1 VTETVDEAAATD
13 EAEGASAEET
23 QELAP
28 EGAEQAGPDEAEQA
42 GPDEA
47 EQAGPD
53 EAEQA
58 GPDEAEQAGPDEQSG
73 DRSVSELVE
82 QLGRDTST
90 LVFRE
95 VVVTASRHVPALRR
109 AARDVSIVVVIAVA
123 FATAFAL
130 VNWAVVDALSSVM
143 PVWGAA
149 LVVAAFWAVVGMVLL
164 VIVLV
169 RLGNLSGL
177 KWWRAAGSNGEE
189 IRHELEQARDDAEA
203 AVRETLERLSTA
215 VAREAGPV
223 IASAMVPVAGGLV
236 DAGESILEAG
246 DDIIDTI
253 EEEVPGGG
261 AVRQVIDLALIPGR
275 FGLRIATTVIKG
287 GSGNAKSPTA

>member
-1 VTETVDEAAATD
+1 VTETVDE
-13 EAEGASAEET
+13 ASAEET
-23 QELAP
+23 QELSP
-28 EGAEQAGPDEAEQA
+28 EEAE
-42 GPDEA
+42 PEKRSDE
-47 EQAGPD
+47 ET
-53 EAEQA
+53 
-58 GPDEAEQAGPDEQSG
+58 
-73 DRSVSELVE
+73 VTELVE

-109 AARDVSIVVVIAVA
+109 AARDVTIVVVIAVA

-143 PVWGAA
+143 PVWAAA
-149 LVVAAFWAVVGMVLL
+149 LVVAGFWAVVGTVLL

-177 KWWRAAGSNGEE
+177 KWWRAAGSDGEE
-189 IRHELEQARDDAEA
+189 IRRDLEQARDAAEA
-203 AVRETLERLSTA
+203 AVRETLERLSVA

-223 IASAMVPVAGGLV
+223 IASAIVPVAGGIV
-236 DAGESILEAG
+236 EAGESILEVG

-287 GSGNAKSPTA
+287 GSGNSRSPAP